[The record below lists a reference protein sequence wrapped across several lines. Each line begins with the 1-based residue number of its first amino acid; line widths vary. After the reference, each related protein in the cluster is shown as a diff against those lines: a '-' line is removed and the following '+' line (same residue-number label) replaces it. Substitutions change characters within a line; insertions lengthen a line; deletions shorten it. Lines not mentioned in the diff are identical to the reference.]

1 MYRWLCH
8 RWSTGRHSGAAV
20 APQACWTVGRRDSA
34 SVRGKIAHKWA
45 QNGHFACPRGC
56 ATGSQKAALSAS
68 VAAVTHPQLVSRRP
82 GAAVAFLS
90 AVCLAWA
97 GGVPASAQDPDP
109 GRVDWS
115 LVETIVSRI
124 ETPRIPDRDYPVV
137 DFGGVADGARDT
149 RPAILAAIARA
160 SADGGGRVVLSPG
173 VWLSRGPIHLASHI
187 ELHLEPGSHLLF
199 SPDAAD
205 YLPVVETR
213 WEGTRVLSYSP
224 LIYAHD
230 VEDVAI
236 TGPGTIDGN
245 AQSKFHPWH
254 PLADP
259 DMQRLRRMGFS
270 GVPLE
275 ERVFAEGTHLRP
287 PLIQLLRARRVLLDG
302 YTAVNSP
309 FWVNHLVYCQDVTV
323 RNLRVESHFP
333 NNDGVDVDSSRYVLV
348 EDSTFRTG
356 DDAVVVKS
364 GRDLD
369 GRTVA
374 KPSEYVVVRGNDM
387 GGEDGIALGSE
398 MSGGIRYVFFTDN
411 VLRSGSSAI
420 RFKANLDRGGTVEHI
435 GVRRFEVGSFN
446 RLFWFQLDYPGE
458 LGGNF
463 PSTYRD
469 LEFEDFRVGDV
480 GTLFE
485 AHAPAQAPLVDVVL
499 RNVAVASAET
509 TVILENVEGLVFD
522 DVTVAG
528 EPVTLTTEPDAGAGA
543 ATAQS
548 QP

>member
-1 MYRWLCH
+1 MRQEL
-8 RWSTGRHSGAAV
+8 RFRSLAGA
-20 APQACWTVGRRDSA
+20 TVLVVLLAA
-34 SVRGKIAHKWA
+34 SR
-45 QNGHFACPRGC
+45 P
-56 ATGSQKAALSAS
+56 
-68 VAAVTHPQLVSRRP
+68 VAAE
-82 GAAVAFLS
+82 
-90 AVCLAWA
+90 
-97 GGVPASAQDPDP
+97 DPDP
-109 GRVDWS
+109 GLVDWT
-115 LVETIVSRI
+115 LVDTIVSSI
-124 ETPRIPDRDYPVV
+124 EEPRIPAKLYRVS
-137 DFGGVADGARDT
+137 DFGAAADGETDA
-149 RPAILAAIARA
+149 RPAILAAIAEA
-160 SADGGGRVVLSPG
+160 AADGGGRVILSPG
-173 VWLSRGPIHLASHI
+173 VWRSHGPIRLQSRI
-187 ELHLEPGSHLLF
+187 DLHLEPGAHLLF
-199 SPDAAD
+199 SPEPEH

-224 LIYAHD
+224 FVYAID

-236 TGPGTIDGN
+236 TGAGTIDGN
-245 AQSKFHPWH
+245 ARSAFHAWH

-259 DMQRLRRMGFS
+259 DMQRLRRMGFD

-275 ERVFAEGTHLRP
+275 ERVFGAGTYLRP
-287 PLIQLLRARRVLLDG
+287 PLVQFVRARRVKLEG
-302 YTAVNSP
+302 YTTVNSP
-309 FWVNHLVYCQDVTV
+309 FWVNHLVFSEHVTV
-323 RNLRVESHFP
+323 RDIQVESHFP

-348 EDSTFRTG
+348 ENSVFRTG

-435 GVRRFEVGSFN
+435 GVRRFQVGSFD
-446 RLFWFQLDYPGE
+446 RLFWFQLNYPGE

-469 LEFEDFRVGDV
+469 IVFEDFEVEDV

-485 AHAPAQAPLVDVVL
+485 AHAPPQAPLRDVRL
-499 RNVAVASAET
+499 RNVAVTSAET
-509 TVILENVEGLVFD
+509 TTLLENVENLTFD
-522 DVTVAG
+522 QVTVAG
-528 EPVTLTTEPDAGAGA
+528 EAVTVPAESNESNP
-543 ATAQS
+543 
-548 QP
+548 